1 MPVTFQTTETSSLKS
16 NYQNQP
22 NQPLFILDGFETTAE
37 TVMDMDM
44 NRIESITILKDAS
57 AKALYGSKAANGVIV
72 IETKR
77 LAGNEQRITYNGSLS
92 FEMPDLTSYD
102 LCNALEKLE
111 AERLDGVYRNANLD
125 TQIELN
131 QLYNTR
137 KQMALQG
144 LDTYWLSSLLGNISC
159 IIVLSSRITNCYIC
173 PIYSKMYN
181 ITFHFLYTCNPRNK
195 PSLPLVALHFQPF
208 LHKEQVLSSCMP
220 SGIHS

>member
-1 MPVTFQTTETSSLKS
+1 MGSDPNTTPTMSMRGTSSFPTTETSSLKS

-102 LCNALEKLE
+102 LCNALEK
-111 AERLDGVYRNANLD
+111 NL
-125 TQIELN
+125 
-131 QLYNTR
+131 
-137 KQMALQG
+137 KQ
-144 LDTYWLSSLLGNISC
+144 N
-159 IIVLSSRITNCYIC
+159 V
-173 PIYSKMYN
+173 
-181 ITFHFLYTCNPRNK
+181 
-195 PSLPLVALHFQPF
+195 
-208 LHKEQVLSSCMP
+208 
-220 SGIHS
+220 